1 MHHIHQLDANPIIRA
16 NSGFQQLFFI
26 LFAVSILAIFMNQYF
41 VKALLIV
48 ILMMIIIYCL
58 PRGKELSGDH

>member
-1 MHHIHQLDANPIIRA
+1 MRNTHQLDANPIIRA

-26 LFAVSILAIFMNQYF
+26 LFAVRILAIFMNQYF

-48 ILMMIIIYCL
+48 ILMTIIIYCL